1 MMLWKLQ
8 KRTIIP
14 AQIIGYSLTLFIGM
28 VIILTT
34 TQLFLDV
41 EPLLYQESDIFKSN
55 AAVISK
61 SVSVFKTIDKEKIYF
76 TKNELEDLKN
86 QDFIKDLSKFNSA
99 SFKIQASSERSEN
112 IPGFYTDLFF
122 ESIPDK
128 YLDVVTDEWNWNSA
142 LNFIPIVI
150 SENYLTLYNFG
161 FAESQGL
168 PVFSKNTISQF
179 EFKIRISGNQKSK
192 EYESKIVGFSNKINS
207 ILVPE
212 EFLLWAN
219 NKYGRLVTNKTSRL
233 LIEFDNPS
241 DEAILKYFNEKNY
254 SINKDKL
261 EFSKLV
267 FFFKSALVFVFLIAF
282 VIIILSVSFI
292 LLSINLIIQKNKELI
307 LNLYNIGYNHKKI
320 AIFYQVTICSIT
332 LISITIAVIISQ
344 LIRNYYLEKFIN
356 LFAFKVNNSSIL
368 IFGTLLVVA
377 LVLIYN
383 ILLIKNIRSIV
394 IPTKDK

>member
-14 AQIIGYSLTLFIGM
+14 AQIIGYSLTLFIGI

-99 SFKIQASSERSEN
+99 TFKIQASSERSEN

-150 SENYLTLYNFG
+150 PENYLTLYNFG

-192 EYESKIVGFSNKINS
+192 EYVSKIVGFSNKINS

-241 DEAILKYFNEKNY
+241 DEAILKYFNENNY

-377 LVLIYN
+377 LVLMYN

>member
-86 QDFIKDLSKFNSA
+86 QVFIKDLSKFNSA
-99 SFKIQASSERSEN
+99 TFKIQASSERSEN

-150 SENYLTLYNFG
+150 PENYLTLYNFG

-219 NKYGRLVTNKTSRL
+219 NEYGRLVTNKTSRL

-241 DEAILKYFNEKNY
+241 DEAILKYFNENNY

-344 LIRNYYLEKFIN
+344 LIRNYYLEKFIS

-377 LVLIYN
+377 LVLMYN

>member
-14 AQIIGYSLTLFIGM
+14 AQIIGYSLTLFIGI

-99 SFKIQASSERSEN
+99 TFKIQASSERSEN

-150 SENYLTLYNFG
+150 PENYLTLYNFG

-192 EYESKIVGFSNKINS
+192 EYVSKIVGFSNKINS

-344 LIRNYYLEKFIN
+344 LIRNYYLEKFIS

-377 LVLIYN
+377 LVLMYN